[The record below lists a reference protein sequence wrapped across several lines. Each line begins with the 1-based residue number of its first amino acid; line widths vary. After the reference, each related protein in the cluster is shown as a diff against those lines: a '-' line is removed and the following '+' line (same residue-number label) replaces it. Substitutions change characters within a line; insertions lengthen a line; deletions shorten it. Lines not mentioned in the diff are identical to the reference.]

1 MDLLTQYPIL
11 GDLLNLLKNNLLGVF
26 FVVSCL
32 FEFSKV
38 KINPITDA
46 MEFLLK
52 PIRKDVKEMKD
63 DIDDKFE
70 SVDKKFDNI
79 DKILED
85 MQEDNDNDKFATYR
99 WEILTFAS
107 AINNGQLFTEQEYQH
122 ILDIISK
129 YKYLHD
135 KYQFTNGHTDDAIK
149 KINEHHDEYK
159 NSSAK
164 YY

>member
-1 MDLLTQYPIL
+1 MDILEQYPIL
-11 GDLLNLLKNNLLGVF
+11 GEVLSLIKNNLLGVF

-52 PIRKDVKEMKD
+52 PIKKDVKDMKE
-63 DIDDKFE
+63 DIDKKIGEMEKALGQIKSDQDKHRY
-70 SVDKKFDNI
+70 
-79 DKILED
+79 
-85 MQEDNDNDKFATYR
+85 TTCR

-122 ILDIISK
+122 ILEIIDE
-129 YKYLHD
+129 YEDLHESHG
-135 KYQFTNGHTDDAIK
+135 FVNGHTDDAIA
-149 KINEHHDEYK
+149 KIKTHHDEYK
-159 NSSAK
+159 NRSAK
-164 YY
+164 YF